1 METRG
6 KKVRVF
12 LFRVWNQRFW
22 LKAKTFNPMN
32 SSLKQE
38 NIKKI
43 LNRLCFTDK
52 LSGGSGSNSEPV
64 RKEEN

>member
-6 KKVRVF
+6 KVRAF
-12 LFRVWNQRFW
+12 LLKVWNQRFW
-22 LKAKTFNPMN
+22 LKAKTFNPIN

-43 LNRLCFTDK
+43 LNLLCFTDK

-64 RKEEN
+64 KKEEN

>member
-6 KKVRVF
+6 KVRAF
-12 LFRVWNQRFW
+12 LFKAWNQRFW
-22 LKAKTFNPMN
+22 LKAKTFNPIN
-32 SSLKQE
+32 SSLKQ

-43 LNRLCFTDK
+43 LNLLCFTDK

-64 RKEEN
+64 KKEEN